1 MAGESKVVM
10 VVDLRLERDIVAVRQ
25 RAREIARLVGFDQQD
40 QTRISTAASEIA
52 RNAFKYA
59 VGGRT
64 EFSFHT
70 TSIEKQGLRIT
81 VRDTGPGISDL
92 SAILEGRFQSKTGL
106 GKGILGANRLMDF
119 FEIRSEPGA
128 GTTVV
133 LEKLLPPGSPVVT
146 PSTIAQMV
154 EELDRGT
161 LRDPYSEVQYQNQEL
176 LRALQEGQAREAE
189 LARLQAILQRES
201 DEAIRIREARLQGII
216 SSAMDAIISVDEQ
229 QRIVVFNAAAEKMFL
244 CHASEALGSSLDR
257 FTPEMFREI
266 YREPIGDFV
275 VSGSNARSMSS
286 PEVLTAR
293 RSNGEEFPIE
303 ATVSQVHV
311 AGQKLFTIILRDI
324 TERKRTELLEQ
335 QLQQANKMEALGR
348 LAGGVA
354 HDFNTLLNVMLG
366 HSELLLSELPQGD
379 KRRERVEQIDRSA
392 QTGALLTKQLLAFSR
407 KQPIAPRV
415 GDLNQMVKDLE
426 PILRRL
432 MREDIELD
440 VHYSAEICP
449 VKVDLGQ
456 MQQLVLN
463 LAANARDAMPS
474 GGNVIVEVKTVE
486 LDESYTQQHP
496 SVAPGKYEM
505 LVVSDSGVG
514 MDRETVAHIFEPFF
528 TTKAPGKGTGLGLA
542 TVSGIVKQNG
552 GNIWVDSEPGVG
564 SIFRVYLPQSAEAV
578 ELTQCA
584 RQSPQ
589 KLSGNETILLVE
601 DSAPLRKLTQEL
613 LSREGYVILEAVDGV
628 EALELSEKHKSK
640 IHLLITDIVMPRMR
654 GTELAAQIA
663 TQRPDIAI
671 VYLSGYIEDAI
682 WRSNDTRRITVLEK
696 PYTSDTLL
704 RTVRQRLDELNEIS
718 STGR

>member
-1 MAGESKVVM
+1 MAGESKVFLVI
-10 VVDLRLERDIVAVRQ
+10 DLRMEREIVAVRQ
-25 RAREIARLVGFDQQD
+25 RAREIASLVGFDQQD

-59 VGGRT
+59 VGGRA

-70 TSIEKQGLRIT
+70 SGIDRQGLRIT
-81 VRDTGPGISDL
+81 VRDNGPGIADL
-92 SAILEGRFQSKTGL
+92 AAILEGRFQSKTGL

-133 LEKLLPPGSPVVT
+133 LEKLLPPGSAVVT
-146 PSTIAQMV
+146 PSMIARMMA
-154 EELDRGT
+154 ELGKGAAH
-161 LRDPYSEVQYQNQEL
+161 DPFSEVQHQNQEL
-176 LRALQEGQAREAE
+176 LRALQEGQTREAE
-189 LARLQAILQRES
+189 LARLHAILQRES
-201 DEAIRIREARLQGII
+201 DEAIRTREARLEGII

-229 QRIVVFNAAAEKMFL
+229 QRIVVFNGAAEKMFL
-244 CHASEALGSSLDR
+244 CHASEVLGSSLDR
-257 FTPEMFREI
+257 FTLDTFREI
-266 YREPIGDFV
+266 YREAIGDFE
-275 VSGSNARSMSS
+275 VSGTSARSMSS
-286 PEVLTAR
+286 PEVMTAR

-303 ATVSQVHV
+303 ATVSKVQV
-311 AGQKLFTIILRDI
+311 AGQKLFTIIVRDI

-354 HDFNTLLNVMLG
+354 HDFNTLLSIMLG
-366 HSELLLSELPQGD
+366 YSELLLAELPSGD
-379 KRRERVEQIDRSA
+379 RRRERVELIEQSA

-407 KQPIAPRV
+407 KQSIAPQIS
-415 GDLNQMVKDLE
+415 DLNQIVKDVE

-440 VHYSAEICP
+440 VHYSAELCP

-456 MQQLVLN
+456 MQQLLLN
-463 LAANARDAMPS
+463 LAANARDAMPN
-474 GGNVIVEVKTVE
+474 GGNVTIEVRTVE
-486 LDESYTQQHP
+486 CDERYAQQHTL
-496 SVAPGKYEM
+496 SAPGRYAM

-528 TTKAPGKGTGLGLA
+528 TTKSLGKGTGLGLA

-552 GNIWVDSEPGVG
+552 GEIRVDSQLGVG
-564 SIFRVYLPQSAEAV
+564 SIFRVYLPHSAEAV
-578 ELTQCA
+578 ELKKSV
-584 RQSPQ
+584 RQSPE
-589 KLSGNETILLVE
+589 KLSGDETILLVE
-601 DSAPLRKLTQEL
+601 DSAPLRQLTREL
-613 LSREGYVILEAVDGV
+613 LSREGYVILEAADGV
-628 EALELSEKHKSK
+628 EALEVSEKHKGR

-654 GTELAAQIA
+654 GTELAARIA

-671 VYLSGYIEDAI
+671 VFLSGYADEAVGRLDGP
-682 WRSNDTRRITVLEK
+682 RRIAILEK

-704 RTVRQRLDELNEIS
+704 RTVRQRIDELNEML